1 MCAAT
6 PANTAKTATTLD
18 CLTERGAAELL
29 GYNRESWDT
38 YDNIDIQPAS
48 YGKAWKDLSS
58 EEKAAARVLGYTATS
73 YNDQSGENE
82 PASAS
87 KKWAELATE
96 LPTGCGECPDIFVD
110 KYNIGVFTL
119 FLRYLRRRVL

>member
-1 MCAAT
+1 MPAT
-6 PANTAKTATTLD
+6 TAKTATTPV
-18 CLTERGAAELL
+18 CLTERVAAQVL
-29 GYNRESWDT
+29 GYNQESWDT

-48 YGKAWKDLSS
+48 YGKAWKDLTP

-96 LPTGCGECPDIFVD
+96 LPTACGECPDTSAD
-110 KYNIGVFTL
+110 KYNIVVL
-119 FLRYLRRRVL
+119 ALVPRYLRRRV